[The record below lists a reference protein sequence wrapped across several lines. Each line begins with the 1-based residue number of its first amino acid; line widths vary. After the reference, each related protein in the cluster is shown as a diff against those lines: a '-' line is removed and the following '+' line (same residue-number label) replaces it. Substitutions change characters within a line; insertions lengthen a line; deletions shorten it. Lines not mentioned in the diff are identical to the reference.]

1 MSDSPRPE
9 HSPEQP
15 SGAAYSRNPLG
26 PAFERIPLAARVALL
41 AGVAAGM
48 LAGLVAS
55 YWRESLTA
63 PLIGGG
69 VAIGFAGAILL
80 AVRANRVP

>member
-26 PAFERIPLAARVALL
+26 PVFDRVPLGARVALL
-41 AGVAAGM
+41 AGTAGGM

-55 YWRESLTA
+55 HWRESLTA
-63 PLIGGG
+63 PLIGTG
-69 VAIGFAGAILL
+69 VAIGLAGAIVL
-80 AVRANRVP
+80 AIPANRGP